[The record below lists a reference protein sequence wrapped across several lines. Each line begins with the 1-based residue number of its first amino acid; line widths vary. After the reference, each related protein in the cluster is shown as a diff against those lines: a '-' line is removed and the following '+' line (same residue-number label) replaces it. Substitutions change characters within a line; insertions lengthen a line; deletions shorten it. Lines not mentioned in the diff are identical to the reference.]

1 MERTREYG
9 SAVVAA
15 LGGLATALFFVGL
28 YAALTMPV
36 VEVIHR
42 LA

>member
-1 MERTREYG
+1 MESTKEYG
-9 SAVVAA
+9 SAVCAA
-15 LGGLATALFFVGL
+15 LGGLATALIFLGL

-36 VEVIHR
+36 VEVLNR